1 MLYLVPC
8 RKSLYLAIKNCW
20 LENTLQIFYW
30 IFHIDWSNK
39 IAKPEQIFTSLF
51 DIFLCP
57 AAHRK
62 ADLCIKQQYREKT

>member
-1 MLYLVPC
+1 M
-8 RKSLYLAIKNCW
+8 
-20 LENTLQIFYW
+20 ENTLQIFYW

-51 DIFLCP
+51 DIFLYP